1 MLLYWP
7 GIDQTVPH
15 SMGNQGMSMS
25 GKTCGLSTE
34 EILDGITAAEKRYDY
49 LDSRREEL
57 LEKYPDQFVAVTEND
72 VVATAR
78 TMKKLLSE
86 LKKKG
91 FESND
96 VSIEF
101 ITAKDFDWVL

>member
-1 MLLYWP
+1 MT
-7 GIDQTVPH
+7 GTI
-15 SMGNQGMSMS
+15 
-25 GKTCGLSTE
+25 CGLTEE
-34 EILDGITAAEKRYDY
+34 EILEGITAAEKRYDY

-72 VVATAR
+72 VVAVAK

-101 ITAKDFDWVL
+101 ITVKDFDWVI

>member
-1 MLLYWP
+1 
-7 GIDQTVPH
+7 
-15 SMGNQGMSMS
+15 MS
-25 GKTCGLSTE
+25 GKICGLSTE
-34 EILDGITAAEKRYDY
+34 EILDSITAAEKRYDY

-91 FESND
+91 LETRD
-96 VSIEF
+96 VSIRF
-101 ITAKDFDWVL
+101 MIVKDFDWVLFS